1 MAEPLPTLTDL
12 RRMLTGHSPDLRH
25 RRPLGVPD
33 IDAALGGGLLA
44 GAVHELQPSR
54 PWDHGAASGF
64 AAALATLGLA
74 RVRGPAAARGPAG
87 NDDFN
92 HHRVL
97 WIQQHHATNE
107 AGALYGPEHVGL
119 PLQSLVIVQVPRVLD
134 ALWAFEEALKC
145 RAVATVI
152 AELAEDGPIDLTATR
167 RLALAARDGGGLG
180 LLLRGHVS
188 HRASAAA
195 SAATTR
201 WEIAS
206 AAAER
211 DRFGGLGRTS
221 LDLSLIKN
229 RCGPCGR
236 WIIGW
241 DHHERTFLA
250 PTLSHGVAQTAR
262 DRSARAQ
269 SRRIA

>member
-12 RRMLTGHSPDLRH
+12 RRMLTGHSPDLKH
-25 RRPLGVPD
+25 RRPLGVPE

-54 PWDHGAASGF
+54 PWDHGAVSGF
-64 AAALATLGLA
+64 AGALATLGS
-74 RVRGPAAARGPAG
+74 AG
-87 NDDFN
+87 DDDFN
-92 HHRVL
+92 RRRVL
-97 WIQQHHATNE
+97 WIQQHHAASE

-152 AELAEDGPIDLTATR
+152 AELAEAGPIDLTATR

-180 LLLRGHVS
+180 LLLRGHVTRPS
-188 HRASAAA
+188 VTA

-201 WEIAS
+201 WAIAS
-206 AAAER
+206 APGER
-211 DRFGGLGRTS
+211 DRFGGFGRTT

-241 DHHERTFLA
+241 DHHERAFLA
-250 PTLSHGVAQTAR
+250 PTLSHSVAQTAR